1 MKKFITGLSLNK
13 KLAFTALFLGFLAL
27 FGKDPFS
34 RTFRTI
40 NTKDIAFALNTN
52 SGKISPE
59 TLADMLIKE
68 QSGFT
73 LVDLRSESQ
82 FNTYNIPSSVNIPA
96 VGIGK
101 SPLSRNEKIILYS
114 DDETAAAQAWF
125 LLKASD
131 YKSVYILEGGLN
143 AWKEKVLFPKLSKD
157 AGKDELAMYE
167 KIKQVS
173 IHFGGTP
180 QTGVASDSAKTEI
193 SMPKLQAPASVSKT
207 AAPKKKKE
215 GC

>member
-40 NTKDIAFALNTN
+40 NTKDIAYALNNN

-59 TLADMLIKE
+59 TLADMLIKGE
-68 QSGFT
+68 SGFN

-82 FNTYNIPSSVNIPA
+82 FNSYSIPSSVNIPA
-96 VGIGK
+96 AEIGN
-101 SPLSRNEKIILYS
+101 SALSRNEKIVLYS
-114 DDETAAAQAWF
+114 EDETAAAQAWF

-143 AWKEKVLFPKLSKD
+143 AWKDKVLFPKLSKN
-157 AGKDELAMYE
+157 AGKDELAKYE

-180 QTGVASDSAKTEI
+180 QTGVASDSVKTQF
-193 SMPKLQAPASVSKT
+193 SMPKLQAPAAVSK
-207 AAPKKKKE
+207 APAPKKKKE